1 MALNGRNQLSAMAR
15 RPATSGGV
23 SLDRRTNVFTIP
35 ERVVS
40 MPGGGH
46 QFFYSL
52 VGGSTEGRV

>member
-40 MPGGGH
+40 MPDAIGG
-46 QFFYSL
+46 QVAMRL
-52 VGGSTEGRV
+52 AVLELKP